1 MDLLTPLSCA
11 MNSTLASIRII
22 GRAGDAAVMA
32 SEAARHAFPDALV
45 TRTDEL
51 SELLT
56 QPILPGAELIVLLTP
71 TPSEVERAVT
81 AVNTRGVPRWA
92 VVACQAENG
101 GGNNLSHLVRVT
113 PEDWTEPMLRLA
125 FDSAVRLQAMK
136 AANAQMCGDLRT
148 IGRRLGHDLRSPLNC
163 IATTSEAM
171 LEPDENPASP
181 RSEFARTIA
190 GSVDEVITL
199 FERINFVMKAT
210 TNPPP
215 RQPVIMEEIVWGALQ
230 RLESRI
236 LKAGVTIEK
245 PAQWPIVEG
254 VPAWF
259 DVIWSNLLANSLDH
273 AGPKA
278 RIEVGWEQ
286 LPEGY
291 RFWLRDSGPGVPP
304 KKENHLFYP
313 LDRLS
318 ELNAPRGLGLSIV
331 HRLVEA
337 QGGQCGYEREPS
349 GSGTFYF
356 TLPTAPGAPPT

>member
-1 MDLLTPLSCA
+1 
-11 MNSTLASIRII
+11 MNSTVASIRIV
-22 GRAGDAAVMA
+22 GRAGDAAVVA
-32 SEAARHAFPDALV
+32 SEAARHAFPEALV

-56 QPILPGAELIVLLTP
+56 QPILAGTEMVVLLSP
-71 TPSEVERAVT
+71 TSAEIDRAVA
-81 AVNTRGVPRWA
+81 AVNSRGGPRWA
-92 VVACQAENG
+92 VVACQPSSIRSSSS
-101 GGNNLSHLVRVT
+101 SHLVSVT
-113 PEDWTEPMLRLA
+113 AEDWTEP
-125 FDSAVRLQAMK
+125 SAVRLQAIK
-136 AANAQMCGDLRT
+136 AANAQLCGDLRT

-171 LEPDENPASP
+171 LEPDEDPSSA
-181 RSEFARTIA
+181 RSSFAHTIA

-215 RQPVIMEEIVWGALQ
+215 PQPVIMEEIVWGALQ
-230 RLESRI
+230 RLESRM
-236 LKAGVTIEK
+236 LKAGVTVVK
-245 PAQWPIVEG
+245 PAQWPIIEG
-254 VPAWF
+254 VPSWYDA
-259 DVIWSNLLANSLDH
+259 IWSNLFANSLDH
-273 AGPKA
+273 AGAQA

-291 RFWLRDSGPGVPP
+291 RFWIRDSGPGVPP
-304 KKENHLFYP
+304 KKEGHLFYP

-337 QGGQCGYEREPS
+337 QGGQCGYEREPT
-349 GSGTFYF
+349 GSGKFYF
-356 TLPTAPGAPPT
+356 TTPSASVAAVA